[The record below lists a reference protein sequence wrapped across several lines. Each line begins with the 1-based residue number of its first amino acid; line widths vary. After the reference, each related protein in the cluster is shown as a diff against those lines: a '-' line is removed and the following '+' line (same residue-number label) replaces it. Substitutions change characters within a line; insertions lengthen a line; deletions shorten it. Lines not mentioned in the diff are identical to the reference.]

1 MEVPLTW
8 QSDKLHTESDFI
20 TANADEDGV
29 KIRFQKK
36 GNGAIY
42 QEDSFIQA
50 FPVLS
55 TGSAGNS
62 KRPESER
69 RLP

>member
-1 MEVPLTW
+1 MTSENLK
-8 QSDKLHTESDFI
+8 QSLINSSSLSVWEIKGKKL
-20 TANADEDGV
+20 
-29 KIRFQKK
+29 
-36 GNGAIY
+36 
-42 QEDSFIQA
+42 DSFIQA